1 MSEPIENGMAYLN
14 GLYLVDK
21 GKPACL
27 IYALD
32 PKQLEIWKQAN
43 SGQHLAW
50 VETTNFKASANE
62 VLLLPDSAGGLSAVL
77 LGLGRKADPFAL
89 AVLPRKLPPG
99 HYRLDNSCPADV
111 AKMAPLAWALGHYRF
126 TAYRSHAGA
135 TANNAKAEELARLVV
150 PAEADI
156 AAMTRMNR
164 AVFLARNLINT
175 PAEDMGPDALH
186 QVMQSL
192 ADTHGADF
200 SAIVGDDLLAENYP
214 MIHAVGRAAAQ
225 APRLLDVRWGRQDAP
240 RVTLV
245 GKGVCFDTGG
255 LNLKTGNYM
264 DLMKKDMGGAALCIA
279 LADAIMAAN
288 MDVRLRV
295 LVGAVEN
302 AIGPGAFRPGDVL
315 ASRNGMSV
323 EIGNTDAEGRLV
335 LADML
340 AEADGEQPE
349 IMVDFATLTGAARVA
364 MGPEVIPFYTHDDA
378 LAEDIMQAGA
388 SVHDPMWRMPLWP
401 GYDGWLDSQI
411 ADVSHIGS
419 SPMGGSITAALFLA
433 RFVKATPSWMH
444 VDVYAWNAK
453 SRPGRPVGGE
463 AQSIRAVLQV
473 LEQRFGN
480 GGNG

>member
-1 MSEPIENGMAYLN
+1 MSDPVKNGMACLD

-27 IYALD
+27 IYALG
-32 PKQLEIWKQAN
+32 PKQLETWKQAN

-50 VETTNFKASANE
+50 VETTNFKAGANE
-62 VLLLPDSAGGLSAVL
+62 VLLLPDTAGGLSAVL
-77 LGLGRKADPFAL
+77 LGLGRKPDPFAL

-99 HYRLDNSCPADV
+99 SYRLADSCPPDV
-111 AKMAPLAWALGHYRF
+111 ASMAPLAWALGYYRF
-126 TAYRSHAGA
+126 NAYRRASD
-135 TANNAKAEELARLVV
+135 KADEFAQLVV
-150 PAEADI
+150 PSQADL
-156 AAMTRMNR
+156 AAINRINR

-175 PAEDMGPDALH
+175 PAEDMGPEALH
-186 QVMQSL
+186 EVMQSL
-192 ADTHGADF
+192 ADTHGAAF
-200 SAIVGDDLLAENYP
+200 SAIVGDALLTENYP

-225 APRLLDVRWGRQDAP
+225 QPRLLDLRWGREDAP
-240 RVTLV
+240 RVTLI

-279 LADAIMAAN
+279 LAEAIMAAN

-315 ASRNGMSV
+315 QSRNGMSV

-340 AEADGEQPE
+340 AEADGEEPDF
-349 IMVDFATLTGAARVA
+349 MVDFATLTGAARVA
-364 MGPEVIPFYTHDDA
+364 MGPEVIPFYTHDDS
-378 LAEDIMQAGA
+378 LADDMMQAGRT
-388 SVHDPMWRMPLWP
+388 VHDPMWRMPLWP

-411 ADVSHIGS
+411 ADVNHIGA

-433 RFVKATPSWMH
+433 RFVSSTPAWMH
-444 VDVYAWNAK
+444 IDVYAWNAK

-473 LEQRFGN
+473 LENRYGETPADMEN
-480 GGNG
+480 GDD